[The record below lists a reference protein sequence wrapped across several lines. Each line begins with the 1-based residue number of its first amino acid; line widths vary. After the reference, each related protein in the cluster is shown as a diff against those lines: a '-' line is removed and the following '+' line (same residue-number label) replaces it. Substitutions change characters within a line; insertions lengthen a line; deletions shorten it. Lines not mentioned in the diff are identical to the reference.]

1 MIYTISEMTTTNE
14 LVLDKNNIWRAS
26 HAEKMSYP
34 EEGNN
39 YCFAVEDNSFWFKH
53 RNDVIFKLTQRFGF
67 AKNFADVGGGNGFQA
82 RFLAEKYP
90 QKNTFLI
97 EPGYAGCLNAQKR
110 GVENVYNI
118 FFQEFPFEE
127 KQIDA
132 VGLFDVIE
140 HIEDDKNF
148 LEGLAEYLPSNALIF
163 ITVPAHQ
170 WLWSE
175 VDDESGHY
183 RRYSL
188 ETLEKL
194 ATDCGLEFA
203 YGSYIFSYLPPIMG
217 ILRAIPYR
225 LARLFGKTRQNT
237 LDAEAD
243 NHTPSKLATAI
254 FNKIHQW
261 ELNRLEKTKI
271 PFGASCAV
279 VFRKK

>member
-1 MIYTISEMTTTNE
+1 MNVSEVTKAPQ
-14 LVLDKNNIWRAS
+14 LVLDKNEIWQAS

-53 RNDVIFKLTQRFGF
+53 RNDVIFELTKRFTY
-67 AKNFADVGGGNGFQA
+67 AKNFADVGGGNGFQVK
-82 RFLAEKYP
+82 FLSEKYP
-90 QKNTFLI
+90 QKQIFLI
-97 EPGYAGCLNAQKR
+97 EPGYAGCLNAKKR
-110 GVENVYNI
+110 GVKDAYNI
-118 FFQEFPFEE
+118 FFQDFPFEE

-140 HIEDDKNF
+140 HIEDDKSF
-148 LEGLAEYLPSNALIF
+148 LTDLAKYLPSKAHIY

-175 VDDESGHY
+175 VDDESGHF
-183 RRYSL
+183 RRHNLAS
-188 ETLEKL
+188 LEKL
-194 ATDCGLEFA
+194 AKECGLEYA

-225 LARLFGKTRQNT
+225 LARLLGKTRKNT
-237 LDAEAD
+237 LDAEFD
-243 NHTPSKLATAI
+243 NHTPSKLAISI
-254 FNKIHQW
+254 FNLLHNW
-261 ELNRLEKTKI
+261 ELKRLSKSKI

-279 VFRKK
+279 VFKTK

>member
-1 MIYTISEMTTTNE
+1 MTVSENTKTAP

-34 EEGNN
+34 EAGNN

-53 RNDVIFKLTQRFGF
+53 RNDVILALTQRFKF
-67 AKNFADVGGGNGFQA
+67 AKNFADVGGGNGFQVK
-82 RFLAEKYP
+82 FLSEKFSEK
-90 QKNTFLI
+90 QIFLI
-97 EPGYAGCLNAQKR
+97 EPGYAGCQNAKKR
-110 GVENVYNI
+110 GVKEAFNI
-118 FFQEFPFEE
+118 FFQEFPFAE

-140 HIEDDKNF
+140 HIEDDKTF
-148 LEGLAEYLPSNALIF
+148 LTNLAEYLPKGSHIY

-183 RRYSL
+183 RRYNL
-188 ETLEKL
+188 GMFEQL
-194 ATDCGLEFA
+194 AKTCGLEYT

-217 ILRAIPYR
+217 ILRAIPFR

-237 LDAEAD
+237 IDAEFD
-243 NHTPSKLATAI
+243 NHTPSKLAVAI
-254 FNKIHQW
+254 FNKIHGW
-261 ELNRLEKTKI
+261 ELARLQKSKMT
-271 PFGASCAV
+271 FGASCAV
-279 VFRKK
+279 VFTVK